1 MLFVRYINI
10 CSIYSC
16 SKFLRILV
24 TAVHFT
30 GRNWISKL
38 LYSITASLLS
48 SYRLLLFSCRYYC
61 IPFYLLN
68 VIGHYFLSIIPL
80 IWLFHLFYSLLY
92 QCLFDLFF
100 NCLKTNINGYQ
111 WWYQTILRDIC
122 SLQMM
127 IIMFMIKILVLVFD
141 KDNDDDD
148 HDDYDVELFCCVV
161 NRKNNWSLVY
171 QWEAWTGVSASLDC
185 DTWREVKSGL
195 LAI

>member
-61 IPFYLLN
+61 IPLYLLN

-80 IWLFHLFYSLLY
+80 IWLFYLFYSLNIIHYFINVYLIY
-92 QCLFDLFF
+92 FLITLKLILTVINDDIKLFF
-100 NCLKTNINGYQ
+100 EIFVPYK
-111 WWYQTILRDIC
+111 WW
-122 SLQMM
+122 
-127 IIMFMIKILVLVFD
+127 
-141 KDNDDDD
+141 
-148 HDDYDVELFCCVV
+148 
-161 NRKNNWSLVY
+161 
-171 QWEAWTGVSASLDC
+171 
-185 DTWREVKSGL
+185 
-195 LAI
+195 